1 MVHDTLEDLRAGRI
15 SEIPAYVALY
25 AVFPKE
31 MLLEMMAALGVGMIT
46 GVFDLKGDLLNDK
59 YSEIQ
64 PVKVRDFIK
73 MHWEGK

>member
-15 SEIPAYVALY
+15 SEIPAYLALY
-25 AVFPKE
+25 DVFPKE

-46 GVFDLKGDLLNDK
+46 GVFDLIGDLLNDK

-64 PVKVRDFIK
+64 PMKVRGFIK